1 MDSFDSPLASP
12 TKARQAA
19 MQAKDWAYVNS
30 WLTRKYAPKS
40 VPQFERNEDTLRVLL
55 TLAAANDAADEE
67 TNIQYRAQ
75 DEAIHAFKVQQEADR
90 KNPHERQKNE
100 LLDEVEMCL
109 DDKGRRDL
117 DDLAESAVVM
127 GNTLNPELE
136 SLSQSI
142 VELTAEDF
150 EAQDQIAKVETLRLY
165 LQRELSRLQ
174 ADLDELKS
182 DDAYAMPHD
191 VQAQTSEWIR
201 GTKTLSTKVGE
212 YHDRIASLER
222 NQPSGPTIEQL
233 MVDEKVVIQL
243 RETVESLEG
252 RVRAFHDLPTDIPGA
267 RARYKELELELGQ
280 LTRKRDALFGTLVRR

>member
-30 WLTRKYAPKS
+30 WLTRKYAPKA

-67 TNIQYRAQ
+67 TNIYHRAQ
-75 DEAIHAFKVQQEADR
+75 EEAIHAFKVQEEAER
-90 KNPHERQKNE
+90 KDPHERQKNE
-100 LLDEVEMCL
+100 ILDEVEMCL

-127 GNTLNPELE
+127 GNTMNPEPE
-136 SLSQSI
+136 DLSQSI
-142 VELTAEDF
+142 VELTAEEFD
-150 EAQDQIAKVETLRLY
+150 AQDQIAKVETLRLY
-165 LQRELSRLQ
+165 LQKELSRLQ
-174 ADLDELKS
+174 ADLEVLKS
-182 DDAYAMPHD
+182 DEAYAMP
-191 VQAQTSEWIR
+191 QGIQGQTSEWIR

-222 NQPSGPTIEQL
+222 KQPLGPTIEQI
-233 MVDEKVVIQL
+233 MADEENIIRL
-243 RETVESLEG
+243 RETVKSLEG
-252 RVRAFHDLPTDIPGA
+252 RVKAFQDLPTDIPGA
-267 RARYKELELELGQ
+267 RARYKELERELGQ
-280 LTRKRDALFGTLVRR
+280 LNRQRDALYSSLGRC